1 AKLFTERLLDLRRG
15 DPSVPLPVLFDL
27 RDVSVEALPAQP
39 TLATVVEALLAGTDQ
54 AGQVSVEQVLAA
66 IDAGN
71 CLVIFDG
78 LDEVLVHLSPHRGQL
93 FIRALWRA
101 ARPGGEGR
109 GGGRAG
115 GGAGAG
121 AAGDRGAGGR
131 AAGAG
136 LRVSGL
142 WRPGLRVPGMRMPG
156 PWMPGLRVAGLRVP
170 GLGPRVLGPR
180 SGRPGCCS
188 PAGRTTSA
196 RSATRSATS
205 PGRTGTGPPAGS

>member
-93 FIRALWRA
+93 FIRALWRGT
-101 ARPGGEGR
+101 RPGGQAGR
-109 GGGRAG
+109 GGPGPRRS
-115 GGAGAG
+115 GA
-121 AAGDRGAGGR
+121 RGAGG
-131 AAGAG
+131 G
-136 LRVSGL
+136 
-142 WRPGLRVPGMRMPG
+142 G
-156 PWMPGLRVAGLRVP
+156 PV
-170 GLGPRVLGPR
+170 
-180 SGRPGCCS
+180 
-188 PAGRTTSA
+188 
-196 RSATRSATS
+196 
-205 PGRTGTGPPAGS
+205 PPARRRRPA